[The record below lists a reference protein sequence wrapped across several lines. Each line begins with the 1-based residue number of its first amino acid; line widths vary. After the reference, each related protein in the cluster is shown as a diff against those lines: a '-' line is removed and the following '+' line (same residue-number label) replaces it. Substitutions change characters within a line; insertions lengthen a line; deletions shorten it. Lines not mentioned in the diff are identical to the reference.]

1 MQFKKQATGIIERQ
15 SEFGGVVFQRWHT
28 LYIVALDGYKYL
40 SFFPESFA
48 PHQATLGNWAVKQIS
63 LYLC

>member
-48 PHQATLGNWAVKQIS
+48 PHQATLGN
-63 LYLC
+63 